1 MANYFDINGDGRITA
16 EDFQMAALMRGHSSL
31 GSQVKAKAAFK
42 MLDTNGNGMLDGNEA
57 FGLFRNMPGN
67 YAGYGAGNPY
77 FIQQQTPY
85 MNTYYPQVFPQL
97 QQVMYPGYPTYRPY

>member
-42 MLDTNGNGMLDGNEA
+42 MLDTNGNGMLNGNEA

-67 YAGYGAGNPY
+67 YAGCGDYIKTVTFMTQN
-77 FIQQQTPY
+77 IKNNNQKQQIH
-85 MNTYYPQVFPQL
+85 MKH
-97 QQVMYPGYPTYRPY
+97 